1 MKFITILLLIV
12 SFSFTAKTEIIKK
25 IIVNNNDRISLNT
38 IKTYGIIEIGADLTS
53 DDLNKI
59 LKNLY
64 ETNFFQDISLKVEK
78 NTLVI
83 DVVENKL
90 IQKININGIKSQ
102 KTQEAILENLSLR
115 DKSPFV
121 ESQVEKDLIR
131 IKSSLNA
138 EGYYFST
145 VTSNIE
151 DNLNNTVNLNFVI
164 DLGNKVKISKIKFTG
179 DKIVKDRS
187 LRNLITIEET
197 KFWKFLSTKK
207 YLNEQSL
214 SRDERLLK
222 NYYLDEGYYDVV
234 VNASTAKLL
243 DNNSFNVTYNI
254 NAGNIY
260 EINDTKLILP
270 IDYDIKNFK
279 EVQKL
284 LEELKNKN
292 YSFLKLSKIVNAI
305 DKVSLSREYDFITAE
320 IIEEKISANKM
331 DIIFKVSES
340 EKTYVEE
347 INIFG
352 NTITEDSVIR
362 NQLEV
367 DEGDPYNELLQA
379 KSINQ
384 IKSLNIFKSVNSEI
398 IDGSNPATKIV
409 NINVEEK
416 PTGEISL
423 GAGVGSDGGTIGFSV
438 SENNFLGKGVRLSTS
453 LKLSGDT
460 TRGNFNINNPNF
472 NYSGRALFTNIES
485 SQTDKL
491 KTGGYESTKTGF
503 SLGTSFEEYENL
515 YFSPS
520 ISLYSETIDTL
531 DTASPALKKQ
541 KGSNLDGRFT
551 YSLNYDLRNKRYQTT
566 EGTRSIFRQGIP
578 LISKDYALL
587 NSYEIKKWH
596 QFDNKIVADLG
607 FFVSAIN
614 SLNDEDVKI
623 SSRLRLL
630 KSRLRGFESGKVGP
644 VDNGDYVGGNYAS
657 TINFSANLPMVLPS
671 FENIDFKYF
680 LDIANLW
687 GVDYS
692 DIVDESSVIRS
703 STGLAID
710 WFTPIGPLSF
720 SLAQNLSKAS
730 TDTTESFQ
738 FNLGTTF

>member
-551 YSLNYDLRNKRYQTT
+551 YNLNYDLRNKRYQTT
-566 EGTRSIFRQGIP
+566 EGTRSIFGQGIP